1 MSAAVTGGRGP
12 CSTRVCAPGTAAA
25 SRGASGGV
33 KAGTSGG
40 GVKAVA
46 SGDPSIRRPI
56 TLAADEVRAGCR
68 LLGARSADSGE

>member
-1 MSAAVTGGRGP
+1 MSAAATGGRGP
-12 CSTRVCAPGTAAA
+12 CSTRVCAPGTAA

-40 GVKAVA
+40 DVKAVA

-56 TLAADEVRAGCR
+56 TRAADEVRAGCR
-68 LLGARSADSGE
+68 LLEARSADSGE